1 MALKSKIE
9 RLFGVS
15 KIDKHLLKLYNNY
28 EGNNLND
35 FTEDCNVIIE
45 LQKLLK
51 KIISGYEVNMQLLS
65 NKYILLKNIFGI
77 QGLVYIAVNYFSENE
92 KLFEY
97 FCSLVYY
104 LDEVQISNRLNS
116 SFLEFLKEKIE

>member
-9 RLFGVS
+9 KLFSVT
-15 KIDKHLLKLYNNY
+15 KVDKNLLKMYNNY
-28 EGNNLND
+28 KGNDLNS
-35 FTEDCNVIIE
+35 FIEDCNVIIE
-45 LQKLLK
+45 LKKLLK
-51 KIISGYEVNMQLLS
+51 KIINNYEINMQLLT
-65 NKYILLKNIFGI
+65 NKYILLKNIFGV

-104 LDEVQISNRLNS
+104 LDDIQISNRMNTQ
-116 SFLEFLKEKIE
+116 FLEFLKEKD

>member
-1 MALKSKIE
+1 M
-9 RLFGVS
+9 
-15 KIDKHLLKLYNNY
+15 
-28 EGNNLND
+28 
-35 FTEDCNVIIE
+35 IE

>member
-9 RLFGVS
+9 RWFGVS
-15 KIDKHLLKLYNNY
+15 KVDKNLLKLYHNY
-28 EGNNLND
+28 EGNDLNG
-35 FTEDCNVIIE
+35 FIEDSNVIIE

-51 KIISGYEVNMQLLS
+51 KIINGYEVNMQLLT

-104 LDEVQISNRLNS
+104 LDDIQISNRMNTQ
-116 SFLEFLKEKIE
+116 FLEFLKEKD